1 MGTVDVIYPGAPFF
15 LYFNPSLLKAQ
26 LVPVLN
32 YAESTH
38 WKFPF
43 APHDLG
49 VYPQA
54 NGQAYGGVE
63 HSEAYQMSV
72 EECGI
77 MIPLTVAICK
87 IENKTDLV
95 DQHFTTLLNW
105 VNYLLDFGLNPK
117 NQLCT
122 DDFTGHIAHN
132 ANLSLK
138 VFLAIAAFA
147 QLWDLKADKMQV
159 KIFNKIAQTM
169 AFEWL
174 KLADDGDHYRRA
186 FDRKGNNR
194 AHYAKA
200 DWIVWTACLAEKKE
214 VFQAFVNPLYDF
226 LNVSESRVP
235 FTDLYDTKT
244 GEQVAFKAR
253 SVVGGVYLPLL
264 ITCSSTDGHT

>member
-1 MGTVDVIYPGAPFF
+1 IYPGAPFF
-15 LYFNPSLLKAQ
+15 LYCNPNLLKAQ
-26 LVPVLN
+26 LVPVLH

-38 WKFPF
+38 WKFSF

-77 MIPLTVAICK
+77 MIPLTVAI
-87 IENKTDLV
+87 
-95 DQHFTTLLNW
+95 
-105 VNYLLDFGLNPK
+105 Y
-117 NQLCT
+117 
-122 DDFTGHIAHN
+122 
-132 ANLSLK
+132 
-138 VFLAIAAFA
+138 
-147 QLWDLKADKMQV
+147 
-159 KIFNKIAQTM
+159 
-169 AFEWL
+169 
-174 KLADDGDHYRRA
+174 
-186 FDRKGNNR
+186 NR